1 MLPTDERRI
10 GDLDAAASREPQAA
24 AELLPL
30 VYDEL
35 RKLAASK
42 LIHEKPGQTLQA
54 TALVHEAYLR
64 LVGGGARGSGLG
76 VEGSRS
82 DQSPRAPSPQP
93 LAPSF
98 DSRGHFFASAAK
110 AMRRILIENARR
122 TKSLKRGGGLARV
135 DLTQVVEQQ
144 AAKTLD
150 PEPSDQLALDEALAK
165 LERNDSQAAAVARL
179 RLLAGLSADEAAA
192 ALGTSQTTAFR
203 DWTYAK
209 AFLQAELGG

>member
-1 MLPTDERRI
+1 
-10 GDLDAAASREPQAA
+10 
-24 AELLPL
+24 
-30 VYDEL
+30 
-35 RKLAASK
+35 
-42 LIHEKPGQTLQA
+42 
-54 TALVHEAYLR
+54 
-64 LVGGGARGSGLG
+64 
-76 VEGSRS
+76 
-82 DQSPRAPSPQP
+82 
-93 LAPSF
+93 
-98 DSRGHFFASAAK
+98 
-110 AMRRILIENARR
+110 MRRILIENARR